1 MKDAFRLQELDPRR
15 LGKLFDQAFVE
26 NGFDEDGDLVVLEDF
41 EVVVRVFV
49 EQDLL
54 RYEASFGSG
63 APHLDVLSFVNAFN
77 RETNM
82 VKAYVRDDKDDDGDW
97 VVTFE
102 HDIKVYPKESL
113 SAATIVRA
121 ARDFQ
126 GAVHHGIEAVDDG
139 TVFPTNDED

>member
-1 MKDAFRLQELDPRR
+1 MKDAFRLHELDPRR

-26 NGFDEDGDLVVLEDF
+26 NGFDDDGDLVVLEDF
-41 EVVVRVFV
+41 EVVIRAFE

-54 RYEASFGSG
+54 RFEASFGSS
-63 APHLDVLSFVNAFN
+63 APHLDVLSFANAFN

-97 VVTFE
+97 IVTFE
-102 HDIKVYPKESL
+102 HDIKVYPKETL

-121 ARDFQ
+121 ARDFK
-126 GAVHHGIEAVDDG
+126 GAVHHGIEAADDG
-139 TVFPTNDED
+139 TVFPQDEND